1 MGAVRNQFLA
11 GIGFVLLVAACSS
24 PRATSSAAQVISCTN
39 AGAPHHAYVVVQHLS
54 GASLQRCVGFN
65 GAMIDGQAL
74 MDQSGVQ
81 YQAHALSAGKAVC
94 QVDNE
99 PAEVSQCFPPQQP
112 YWALFVETGG
122 KWVSGDAGGF
132 TEAKLHDGDALG
144 WHYVAASDRSPAPPP
159 PAHVLTGAGA

>member
-11 GIGFVLLVAACSS
+11 GIGLVLLVSACSS

-54 GASLQRCVGFN
+54 GASLERCVGFD

-74 MDQSGVQ
+74 MDQSGLQ
-81 YQAHALSAGKAVC
+81 YGAYELASGKAMC

-99 PAEVSQCFPPQQP
+99 PAQYSQCFPAKQP
-112 YWALFVETGG
+112 YWALFVEQHGV
-122 KWVSGDAGGF
+122 WSSSPGGF
-132 TEAKLHDGDALG
+132 TDAKLHDAEALG
-144 WHYVAASDRSPAPPP
+144 WHYVPAADSTPAPPP
-159 PAHVLTGAGA
+159 LARTLSGAAA

>member
-1 MGAVRNQFLA
+1 MRNYFFA
-11 GIGFVLLVAACSS
+11 GIGLFLLVASCAS
-24 PRATSSAAQVISCTN
+24 PAASSAGQTTSCVN
-39 AGAPHHAYVVVQHLS
+39 AGAAHHAYVVVEHMS

-65 GAMIDGQAL
+65 GAMIDGQSL

-81 YQAHALSAGKAVC
+81 YGAHPVGSSKAMC

-99 PAEVSQCFPPQQP
+99 PAQYSQCFPQRQP

-122 KWVSGDAGGF
+122 KWANATGGF

-144 WHYVAASDRSPAPPP
+144 WHYVPAADPAPAPPP
-159 PAHVLTGAGA
+159 LARAMSGASAGS